1 MKFDKNWLEKKWV
14 AYTIATCSAV
24 LLFVLLMN
32 VPILISY
39 VQVGIGYL
47 KPVIG
52 AVIIAYLLNPI
63 LAFFERTIFSK
74 IRSGKLKRSLGVF
87 LTALAVIA
95 LFTLLLVAIIPQIIG
110 NIVLF
115 ANNFGSYAN
124 SLLKMLGQFR
134 QTAAKFNIDIS
145 NFTNVSDSIIK
156 FMTQNIPK
164 NLGSII
170 NTSMNIGKGVFNGI
184 VAFIIAIYL
193 LLDKE
198 RMIKGGK
205 HLLRLVLPDRRYAES
220 ALFWKRCNKILLS
233 YVGGELLD
241 SLIVG
246 AANFLFMTVTG
257 MNYKILVSVVVGLT
271 NLAPTFGPIVG
282 ALIGSF
288 ILLFANPWDA
298 LLFLIFTVI
307 IQTVDGYILKPKL
320 FGTSLGVSSLWILI
334 AIILF
339 GKIFGFMGILLA
351 IPLAAICDF
360 IYEDWILKKLEKR
373 KAAKRAARL
382 SEKNDGNI

>member
-1 MKFDKNWLEKKWV
+1 MKFDKSWLEKKWV

-63 LAFFERTIFSK
+63 LAFFERTIFSG
-74 IRSGKLKRSLGVF
+74 IRSDKLKRSLGVF

-145 NFTNVSDSIIK
+145 NFTNVGDNIIK

-164 NLGSII
+164 NVGSII

-382 SEKNDGNI
+382 AEKNDRTI

>member
-1 MKFDKNWLEKKWV
+1 MKFDKGWLEKKWV

-24 LLFVLLMN
+24 ILFVLLMN

-47 KPVIG
+47 KPVVA

-74 IRSGKLKRSLGVF
+74 IRSNKLKRSLGVF

-145 NFTNVSDSIIK
+145 NFTNVGDNFIK

-164 NLGSII
+164 NVGSII
-170 NTSMNIGKGVFNGI
+170 STSMNIGKSVFNGI

-205 HLLRLVLPDRRYAES
+205 HLLRLVLSDRRYAES

-246 AANFLFMTVTG
+246 LANFLFMTVTG

-288 ILLFANPWDA
+288 VLLFANPWDA

-382 SEKNDGNI
+382 AEKNDGNI

>member
-1 MKFDKNWLEKKWV
+1 MKFDKSWLEKKWV

-63 LAFFERTIFSK
+63 LAFFERTIFSG
-74 IRSGKLKRSLGVF
+74 IRSDKLKRSLGVF

-145 NFTNVSDSIIK
+145 NFTNVGDNIIK

-164 NLGSII
+164 NVGSII

-382 SEKNDGNI
+382 AEKNDRNI

>member
-1 MKFDKNWLEKKWV
+1 MRFDKNWLEKKWV
-14 AYTIATCSAV
+14 GYTIAACSAV

-32 VPILISY
+32 IPIFISY
-39 VQVGIGYL
+39 VKVAVGYL
-47 KPVIG
+47 KPVIAG
-52 AVIIAYLLNPI
+52 VVIAYLLNPV
-63 LAFFERTIFSK
+63 LVFFERTIFSK
-74 IRSGKLKRSLGVF
+74 IKSVKLKRALGVL
-87 LTALAVIA
+87 LTTIIVIA
-95 LFTLLLVAIIPQIIG
+95 LVTLLLVAIIPQIIG

-115 ANNFGSYAN
+115 VNSFGNYAN
-124 SLLKMLGQFR
+124 QLIKMLGQFR
-134 QTAAKFNIDIS
+134 QTAARFNIDIS
-145 NFTNVSDSIIK
+145 NFTNVSDNVIK
-156 FMTQNIPK
+156 FLTQNIPK
-164 NLGSII
+164 NVGSII
-170 NTSMNIGKGVFNGI
+170 NTSMNIGKSFFNAI
-184 VAFIIAIYL
+184 LAFIIAIYF

-198 RMIKGGK
+198 RMIKGLK
-205 HLLRLVLPDRRYAES
+205 HLLRLILSDRRYAES

-246 AANFLFMTVTG
+246 VANFIFMTATG

-282 ALIGSF
+282 ALIGTF
-288 ILLFANPWDA
+288 ILLFASPWDA

-307 IQTVDGYILKPKL
+307 IQTVDGYIIKPKL
-320 FGTSLGVSSLWILI
+320 FGSSLGVASIWILI

-373 KAAKRAARL
+373 KAAKKAARL
-382 SEKNDGNI
+382 AEKNDGNI

>member
-1 MKFDKNWLEKKWV
+1 MKFDKSWLDKKWV
-14 AYTIATCSAV
+14 AYTVATCSAV

-39 VQVGIGYL
+39 VNVAVGYL
-47 KPVIG
+47 KPVIA
-52 AVIIAYLLNPI
+52 AVVIAYLLNPI
-63 LAFFERTIFSK
+63 LKFFEHTIFSG
-74 IRSGKLKRSLGVF
+74 IRSDKLKRSLGVF
-87 LTALAVIA
+87 LTAVVVVAVVV
-95 LFTLLLVAIIPQIIG
+95 LLLVAVIPQIIG

-115 ANNFGSYAN
+115 VNNFGSYSD
-124 SLLKMLGQFR
+124 SLLDLLGQFR
-134 QTAAKFNIDIS
+134 QTAARFNIDIS
-145 NFTNVSDSIIK
+145 NFTNVSDNIIK

-164 NLGSII
+164 NVGNII
-170 NTSMNIGKGVFNGI
+170 NTSMNIGKSLVNGI

-205 HLLRLVLPDRRYAES
+205 HLLRLLLPDRRYAES

-241 SLIVG
+241 ALIVG
-246 AANFLFMTVTG
+246 VANFIFMTVTG
-257 MNYKILVSVVVGLT
+257 MNYKILISVVVGFT

-282 ALIGSF
+282 AVIGSF

-320 FGTSLGVSSLWILI
+320 FGSSLGVSSLWILV
-334 AIILF
+334 AIFLF

-373 KAAKRAARL
+373 KAEKKAARL
-382 SEKNDGNI
+382 AEKNDGNI